1 MHLQRL
7 TIKLI
12 ERDRIMAKK
21 NTSFWKKFKWGSLLP
36 VGITIL
42 VLLICYF
49 IVIKPVANGGLDHSF
64 GMFSIVLIIVH
75 LLAVL
80 FLAPQGGHSASP
92 ELNQMLKIFDQVSTG
107 DLTGAEKL
115 GQMKVQSPLIGKIK
129 DSFQSIIN
137 VFKAVVEGMKDESQ
151 RLGKMSQDLTK
162 TTTQAKDSIS
172 SVKETMSTIADSA
185 SSQAAEAEQTSNDM
199 KELGSKIE
207 KIHTEIERMNGY
219 ADTSRQSN
227 QKNSKLMVDVSQ
239 SWETE
244 RQSQSELVKEMND
257 MNKNVQS
264 IGKIVHLINDIS
276 EQTNLLALNASIE
289 AARAGDAGK
298 GFAIVAE
305 EIRNLAE
312 QSGQSAKNITEIIE
326 AIRNQSEQM
335 VTALNDSYS
344 SSEKQTETINNAIDS
359 SKEISEIV
367 EKFVESIETVKA
379 HINGISKEKDLVA
392 KSVNSISSSITETSA
407 GTEEVTASIEEFYQG
422 LEQFEKN
429 VKEVSQSA
437 EIFKF
442 QVENFKI

>member
-1 MHLQRL
+1 
-7 TIKLI
+7 
-12 ERDRIMAKK
+12 MAKK
-21 NTSFWKKFKWGSLLP
+21 NTSFGKKFKWGLLIP
-36 VGITIL
+36 VGITIV

-49 IVIKPVANGGLDHSF
+49 AVIKPVGNTGLNHSF
-64 GMFSIVLIIVH
+64 EIFSIVLIIIH
-75 LLAVL
+75 LLFALFVTSKAV
-80 FLAPQGGHSASP
+80 QSAGP
-92 ELNQMLKIFDQVSTG
+92 EMQQMMRVFDQVSNG
-107 DLTGAEKL
+107 DLAGAEELSQLKI
-115 GQMKVQSPLIGKIK
+115 KNPIIVKIK
-129 DSFQSIIN
+129 DSFQTIIN
-137 VFKAVVEGMKDESQ
+137 VFKAVIVGMKDESQ
-151 RLGKMSQDLTK
+151 RLGKMSEDLTK
-162 TTTQAKDSIS
+162 TTSKTKS
-172 SVKETMSTIADSA
+172 SVGNIKDTMSTIADSA

-199 KELGSKIE
+199 KELGGKIE
-207 KIHTEIERMNGY
+207 KIHAEIERMNGY

-239 SWETE
+239 SWQTE
-244 RQSQSELVKEMND
+244 RDNQSQIVKEMND

-305 EIRNLAE
+305 EIRDLAE

-326 AIRNQSEQM
+326 AIRHQSEQM

-344 SSEKQTETINNAIDS
+344 SSEKQTETLNNAIDS
-359 SKEISEIV
+359 SKEVSEIV
-367 EKFVESIETVKA
+367 KKFVESIETVKS

-392 KSVNSISSSITETSA
+392 KSVNSISHSITETSA
-407 GTEEVTASIEEFYQG
+407 GTEEATASIEELYQG

-429 VKEVSQSA
+429 VKEISKSA